1 MVYYKSKKEHRKIY
15 SLLPKKEKKS
25 RISHSRCGKTVTIV
39 WVCVCV
45 EGGGGWGVTMYMA
58 HQFTV
63 L

>member
-15 SLLPKKEKKS
+15 SLLPKKEKKVEFRIQDVVKQS
-25 RISHSRCGKTVTIV
+25 RLFGCVFV
-39 WVCVCV
+39 WR
-45 EGGGGWGVTMYMA
+45 GGGWGVTMYMA